1 MEDYSP
7 VVVVVVVV
15 VVMMVLEEDNRVSV
29 RSNGKI
35 NFVMHWRQP
44 CGQSYKDFS
53 IVNCDSSLVI

>member
-29 RSNGKI
+29 RSNVKI

-53 IVNCDSSLVI
+53 S